1 MMTEDFLSEA
11 LEEPFPK
18 AMNTTPSS
26 SKSGGSQVTTALK
39 AFKIILG
46 NPLARALL
54 RPMLKKYKINGRE
67 LPALYWAL
75 SIYAGETI
83 KCPLMLRFQAD
94 VLKLLLKLGIKLA
107 RGDEEAVKEALLRD
121 PHIRRGIWVVL
132 EGIAKYGVT
141 VPQKLAAPFLIV
153 WNFTN
158 MCNFRCKHCYQRA
171 DKPLPSEL
179 SLEEKLMLVDQLDR
193 AGVAAVALSGGEPTI
208 HPHFLRIVK
217 ELSSRGIHTS
227 VATNGWTFAD
237 KEKLEEAVK
246 AGLKYVEISVDSA
259 KPEKH
264 DEFRGIPGA
273 WERAIKALEN
283 AVEIGVSH
291 GMAVIMDKETY
302 QEMDDILDLAE
313 SIGVKRV
320 IFFNLVPTGRAEDM
334 VKVDLTPEERE
345 EFLKE
350 LYHQMKK
357 RKLEI
362 LTTAPQYARVTLIE
376 SQGKNV
382 SPAHFYVGQNT
393 AVKTLAEFIGGCGA
407 GRIYAGIE
415 PDGTVVPCVF
425 LPLPVGNVRVK
436 PFKEIWE
443 NSRIFNLLRDRD
455 NFTGQCK
462 KCPYRNIC
470 GGCRA
475 RAYHY
480 TLDLLGDDPGCIIN
494 KRVWEDIVKYGK
506 PRALSEVNWVDE
518 SVVLRVPILNIPR
531 YYRAVEEVGEK
542 LIQKEG
548 EKVHA

>member
-1 MMTEDFLSEA
+1 MGIEMNEEMLGEA
-11 LEEPFPK
+11 LKEPFPK
-18 AMNTTPSS
+18 AMNTTPP
-26 SKSGGSQVTTALK
+26 KGKNNVATALT
-39 AFKIILG
+39 AFRITLG
-46 NPLARALL
+46 NPISRMLL
-54 RPMLKKYKINGRE
+54 KPMLKRYEINGRN

-94 VLKLLLKLGIKLA
+94 VLKLLLKIGIKLA
-107 RGDEEAVKEALLRD
+107 RGDEEAVKEALLKD

-171 DKPLPSEL
+171 DKPLSTEL
-179 SLEEKLMLVDQLDR
+179 SLEEKLMLVDQLDK

-208 HPHFLRIVK
+208 HPHFLRVVK

-237 KEKLEEAVK
+237 KEKLEEAIK
-246 AGLKYVEISVDSA
+246 AGIKYVEVSVDSA

-273 WERAIKALEN
+273 WERAVKALEN
-283 AVEIGVSH
+283 AVKLGISH

-302 QEMDDILDLAE
+302 QELDDILDLAE

-320 IFFNLVPTGRAEDM
+320 IFFNLIPTGRAEDM
-334 VKVDLTPEERE
+334 IKVDLTPEERE
-345 EFLKE
+345 EFMKE
-350 LYHQMKK
+350 LYRQMKK

-376 SQGKNV
+376 SRGKNV
-382 SPAHFYVGQNT
+382 TPAHFYIGENS

-425 LPLPVGNVRVK
+425 LPIPVGNVRNR

-443 NSRIFNLLRDRD
+443 NSRIFNLLRNRD
-455 NFTGQCK
+455 NFTGQCGR
-462 KCPYRNIC
+462 CPYRNIC

-494 KRVWEDIVKYGK
+494 KRVWEEILKHGK
-506 PRALSEVNWVDE
+506 PKALTEINWVDE
-518 SVVLRVPILNIPR
+518 SVVLRIPLLYMPR
-531 YYRAVEEVGEK
+531 YYGTLEEVGEK
-542 LIQKEG
+542 LLAK
-548 EKVHA
+548 AY

>member
-1 MMTEDFLSEA
+1 MNEEMLGEA
-11 LEEPFPK
+11 LKEPFPK
-18 AMNTTPSS
+18 AMNTTPP
-26 SKSGGSQVTTALK
+26 KGKNNVATALT
-39 AFKIILG
+39 AFRITLG
-46 NPLARALL
+46 NPISRMLL
-54 RPMLKKYKINGRE
+54 KPMLKRYEINGRN

-94 VLKLLLKLGIKLA
+94 VLKLLLKIGIKLA
-107 RGDEEAVKEALLRD
+107 RGDEEAVKEALLKD

-171 DKPLPSEL
+171 DKPLSTEL
-179 SLEEKLMLVDQLDR
+179 SLEEKLMLVDQLDK

-208 HPHFLRIVK
+208 HPHFLRVVK

-237 KEKLEEAVK
+237 KEKLEEAIK
-246 AGLKYVEISVDSA
+246 AGIKYVEVSVDSA

-273 WERAIKALEN
+273 WERAVKALEN
-283 AVEIGVSH
+283 AVKLGISH

-302 QEMDDILDLAE
+302 QELDDILDLAE

-320 IFFNLVPTGRAEDM
+320 IFFNLIPTGRAEDM
-334 VKVDLTPEERE
+334 IKVDLTPEERE
-345 EFLKE
+345 EFMKE
-350 LYHQMKK
+350 LYRQMKK

-376 SQGKNV
+376 SRGKNV
-382 SPAHFYVGQNT
+382 TPAHFYIGENS

-425 LPLPVGNVRVK
+425 LPIPVGNVRNR

-443 NSRIFNLLRDRD
+443 NSRIFNLLRNRD
-455 NFTGQCK
+455 NFTGQCGR
-462 KCPYRNIC
+462 CPYRNIC

-494 KRVWEDIVKYGK
+494 KRVWEEILKHGK
-506 PRALSEVNWVDE
+506 PKALTEINWVDE
-518 SVVLRVPILNIPR
+518 SVVLRIPLLYMPR
-531 YYRAVEEVGEK
+531 YYGTLEEVGEK
-542 LIQKEG
+542 LLAK
-548 EKVHA
+548 AY

>member
-1 MMTEDFLSEA
+1 MTEDFLSEA

>member
-1 MMTEDFLSEA
+1 MTEDFLSEA

-18 AMNTTPSS
+18 AMNTPPS
-26 SKSGGSQVTTALK
+26 KGGNQITTALR
-39 AFKIILG
+39 AFRLILG

-54 RPMLKKYKINGRE
+54 KPMLKKYEINGRE

-75 SIYAGETI
+75 SVYAGESI
-83 KCPLMLRFQAD
+83 NCPLMIRFQAD
-94 VLKLLLKLGIKLA
+94 ILKLLLKLGIKLA
-107 RGDEEAVKEALLRD
+107 RGDEKAVKEALLKD

-141 VPQKLAAPFLIV
+141 VPQKLAGPFLIV

-171 DKPLPSEL
+171 DRPLSSEL
-179 SLEEKLMLVDQLDR
+179 TLEEKLMLVDQLDK

-227 VATNGWTFAD
+227 VATNGWVFAD
-237 KEKLEEAVK
+237 KEKLEEAIK
-246 AGLKYVEISVDSA
+246 AGLKYVEVSVDSA

-273 WERAIKALEN
+273 WERAVKALEN
-283 AVEIGVSH
+283 AVELGISH
-291 GMAVIMDKETY
+291 GMAVIMDKDTY
-302 QEMDDILDLAE
+302 QEIDDILDLAE
-313 SIGVKRV
+313 NIGVKRV

-345 EFLKE
+345 EFMKE
-350 LYHQMKK
+350 LYRQMKK

-362 LTTAPQYARVTLIE
+362 LTTAPQYARVTLLE
-376 SQGKNV
+376 SQGKSV
-382 SPAHFYVGQNT
+382 TPAHFYIGENS

-443 NSRIFNLLRDRD
+443 NSRIFNLLRNRD

-462 KCPYRNIC
+462 RCPYRNIC

-494 KRVWEDIVKYGK
+494 RRVWEEIVKHGK
-506 PRALSEVNWVDE
+506 PRSLSEVNWVDE
-518 SVVLRVPILNIPR
+518 SIVLRVPILNIPK
-531 YYRAVEEVGEK
+531 YYNVVEEVGEK
-542 LIQKEG
+542 LLSKESQKI
-548 EKVHA
+548 HA